1 MNNKMPSLRFF
12 YAVILLI
19 MGVCLLAALVPFADF
34 DFDGSLD
41 SFVTDGLLLFPTLFF
56 TVGLVCLLSNLPDAY
71 LAAPRPYFSLI
82 APPPI
87 IF

>member
-1 MNNKMPSLRFF
+1 MNNQLRNLRFLHGI
-12 YAVILLI
+12 ILLL
-19 MGVCLLAALVPFADF
+19 MGICLLAALVPLADF
-34 DFDGSLD
+34 DFDGLRD

-56 TVGLVCLLSNLPDAY
+56 TVGLFCLLSNLPDAY
-71 LAAPRPYFSLI
+71 LAAPQPYFSLI